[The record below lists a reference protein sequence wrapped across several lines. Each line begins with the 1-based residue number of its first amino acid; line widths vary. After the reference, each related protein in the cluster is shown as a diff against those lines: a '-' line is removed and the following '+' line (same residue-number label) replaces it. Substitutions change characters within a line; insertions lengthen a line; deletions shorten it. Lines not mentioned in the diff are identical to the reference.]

1 MAIKISINIVAIK
14 LFGEQIN
21 LVTEELVQRIRE
33 RMDYYQPMV
42 ETDEQLDIQYQG
54 LINQIVKRYHAENE
68 VVTQFP
74 VHFRAF
80 YLLTIKLPIVWLRSW
95 RPMPLS
101 TLVVERFL

>member
-1 MAIKISINIVAIK
+1 MAIKNFNQYSSNQA
-14 LFGEQIN
+14 FGEQIN

-54 LINQIVKRYHAENE
+54 LINRIVKMKSSHSFL
-68 VVTQFP
+68 TTLG
-74 VHFRAF
+74 F